1 MKGIYK
7 SEGDECMKVLR
18 IGHASYV
25 LKSKFGNNYLIDPF
39 LYANP
44 GCPEEYLQPDFLKSI
59 DTVFLTH
66 GHFDHTEGLQYLVE
80 NNSNIQIIAQYDLG
94 LILLQSGFKNVQ
106 LLNVGGKVRFDD
118 ISASMVKAN
127 HSSSYNETTGTPMY
141 AGTAVGYVFDFKED
155 ITLYHSGDTAM
166 MTDMKLFQQFH
177 QPDVAILS
185 ASGQF
190 VMEPEEAAF
199 VIKNLLDVKYVIP
212 NHQFPNH
219 HTTPRKETLDNM
231 LENFPVIETMM
242 DKDRQLQELLKDYNK
257 TEVVVLD
264 YGEERKFTI

>member
-1 MKGIYK
+1 MRI
-7 SEGDECMKVLR
+7 LR
-18 IGHASYV
+18 IGHASYI
-25 LKSKFGNNYLIDPF
+25 LKSEFGNNYLIDPF
-39 LYANP
+39 LHTNP
-44 GCPEEYLQPDFLKSI
+44 GCPEENLQPEFLKTI

-66 GHFDHTEGLQYLVE
+66 GHFDHTEGLEYLVE
-80 NNSNIQIIAQYDLG
+80 CNSDIKIIAQYDLG
-94 LILLQSGFKNVQ
+94 LILLQNGFENIQ
-106 LLNVGGKVRFDD
+106 LLNVGGKVRFNDV
-118 ISASMVKAN
+118 SATMVKAN
-127 HSSSYNETTGTPMY
+127 HSSSYNETIGSPMY

-166 MTDMKLFQQFH
+166 MADMELFQKFY

-212 NHQFPNH
+212 NHQFPNQQ
-219 HTTPRKETLDNM
+219 TTPRKETLDNM
-231 LENFPVIETMM
+231 LQNFPVIDKMM
-242 DKDRQLQELLKDYNK
+242 DKDQQLQELLKDYNE

-264 YGEERKFTI
+264 YGEEKEFTI